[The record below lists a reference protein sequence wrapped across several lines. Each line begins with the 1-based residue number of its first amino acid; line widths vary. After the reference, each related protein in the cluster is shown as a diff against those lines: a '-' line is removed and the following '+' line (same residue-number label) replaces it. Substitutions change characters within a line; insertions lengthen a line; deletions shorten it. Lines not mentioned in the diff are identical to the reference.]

1 MVTLYLS
8 SLQGLSKRISIH
20 QYVSFFISKMNYF
33 THQLFNS
40 EELEILRKNLDKEE
54 LFWEDGKQTAGKYA
68 ARVKNNLQLKRDSDA
83 SIKFS
88 SLITKKILSNE
99 LIKSF
104 ALPKKIHGTIFSKSK
119 SGMKYGR
126 HIDNAYMS
134 SGRADLSFTIFLSC
148 KDNYQGGELSI
159 EGFNSEEKFKLN
171 AGEII
176 IYPSTY
182 LHSVEE
188 VFGGERLVFIGW
200 IESYVKSIEEREYLF
215 DLDAAARSLLAKYGR
230 SEEVDLIFKSYSNL
244 LRRLGS

>member
-1 MVTLYLS
+1 
-8 SLQGLSKRISIH
+8 
-20 QYVSFFISKMNYF
+20 MNYL
-33 THQLFNS
+33 TCELLDS

-54 LFWEDGKQTAGKYA
+54 LFWEDGKQTAGKHA
-68 ARVKNNLQLKRDSDA
+68 AEVKNNLQLKRDINLSKKL
-83 SIKFS
+83 SE
-88 SLITKKILSNE
+88 LIIKKILSND

-104 ALPKKIHGTIFSKSK
+104 ALPKKIHGTMFSKSK
-119 SGMKYGR
+119 SGMKYGS
-126 HIDNAYMS
+126 HIDNPFMS
-134 SGRADLSFTIFLSC
+134 SGRADLSFTIFLSS
-148 KDNYQGGELSI
+148 KENYVGGALSI
-159 EGFNSEEKFKLN
+159 QSFNSEKKFKLE

-188 VFGGERLVFIGW
+188 VIAGERLVFIGW

-230 SEEVDLIFKSYSNL
+230 SNEVDLIFKSYSNL

>member
-1 MVTLYLS
+1 
-8 SLQGLSKRISIH
+8 
-20 QYVSFFISKMNYF
+20 MNYL
-33 THQLFNS
+33 THKLLDS
-40 EELEILRKNLDKEE
+40 EELGILRKNLDSEE
-54 LFWEDGKQTAGKYA
+54 LSWEDGKQTAGKHA
-68 ARVKNNLQLKRDSDA
+68 AKVKNNLQLRRDSDL

-88 SLITKKILSNE
+88 KLITKKILSSE

-104 ALPKKIHGTIFSKSK
+104 ALPKKVHGTIFSKSK
-119 SGMKYGR
+119 KGMKYGR

-134 SGRADLSFTIFLSC
+134 SGRADLSFTIFLNV
-148 KDNYQGGELSI
+148 KENYKGGALSI
-159 EGFNSEEKFKLN
+159 ESLNSEEKFKLN

-188 VFGGERLVFIGW
+188 VTDGERLVFIGW
-200 IESYVKSIEEREYLF
+200 IESYIKSIEEREYLF

>member
-1 MVTLYLS
+1 MNYL
-8 SLQGLSKRISIH
+8 IH
-20 QYVSFFISKMNYF
+20 Q
-33 THQLFNS
+33 LLNS

-54 LFWEDGKQTAGKYA
+54 LFWEDGKQTAGKHA
-68 ARVKNNLQLKRDSDA
+68 AKVKNNLQLRRESDL
-83 SIKFS
+83 SKKFS
-88 SLITKKILSNE
+88 GLITKKILNNE

-104 ALPKKIHGTIFSKSK
+104 ALPKKIHGTIFSKST

-126 HIDNAYMS
+126 HIDNAFMS
-134 SGRADLSFTIFLSC
+134 SGRADLSFTIFLNF
-148 KDNYQGGELSI
+148 KENYEGGALSI
-159 EGFNSEEKFKLN
+159 ESFNSEKKFKLE

-188 VFGGERLVFIGW
+188 VINGERLVFIGW

-230 SEEVDLIFKSYSNL
+230 SNEVDLIFKSYSNL

>member
-1 MVTLYLS
+1 
-8 SLQGLSKRISIH
+8 
-20 QYVSFFISKMNYF
+20 MNYL
-33 THQLFNS
+33 THKLLNS
-40 EELEILRKNLDKEE
+40 EELEILRKNLEKDSLE
-54 LFWEDGKQTAGKYA
+54 WEDGKLTAGKHA
-68 ARVKNNLQLKRDSDA
+68 AKGKNNLQLRRESDL

-88 SLITKKILSNE
+88 GLITKKILSNE

-104 ALPKKIHGTIFSKSK
+104 ALPKKIHGTIFSKST

-134 SGRADLSFTIFLSC
+134 SGRADLSFTVFLSC
-148 KDNYQGGELSI
+148 KKKYEGGALSI
-159 EGFNSEEKFKLN
+159 QGLNSEEKFKLD

-182 LHSVEE
+182 LHSVEK
-188 VFGGERLVFIGW
+188 VIDGERLVFIGW

-230 SEEVDLIFKSYSNL
+230 SEEVDLIYKSYSNF
-244 LRRLGS
+244 LRRLGN